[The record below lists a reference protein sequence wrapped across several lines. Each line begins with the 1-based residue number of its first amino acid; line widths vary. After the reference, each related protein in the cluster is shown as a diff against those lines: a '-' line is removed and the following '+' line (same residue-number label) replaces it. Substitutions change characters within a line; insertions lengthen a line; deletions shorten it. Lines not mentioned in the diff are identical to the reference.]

1 MADAGRDAL
10 LKRMSERPAATE
22 QPLPIHHE
30 EARHVLAV
38 GGSVKGAHDML
49 TSQFNVL
56 QTRAQLLLTVA
67 TLALTITGF
76 SGPRIAE
83 AGAFQR
89 YAMAGGLALVLSS
102 MLLILGGS
110 LRIKWVTQFRR
121 PTDGDDVALLAQIV
135 CYRERKTR
143 LFFLEL
149 CLLLAGLTAYVA
161 AVIGY
166 FLSGA
171 P

>member
-1 MADAGRDAL
+1 
-10 LKRMSERPAATE
+10 MSATSPAPERPTTE
-22 QPLPIHHE
+22 HDE
-30 EARHVLAV
+30 EARHLLAV
-38 GGSVKGAHDML
+38 GAGLQGAMNL
-49 TSQFNVL
+49 LMQQFNVL

-76 SGPRIAE
+76 SGPRIAA
-83 AGAFQR
+83 AGDFQR
-89 YAMAGGLALVLSS
+89 YAMAGGLAFVLAS

-121 PTDGDDVALLAQIV
+121 PEGGDDAALLAQIV
-135 CYRERKTR
+135 CHRDRKTR
-143 LFFLEL
+143 LFFVEL
-149 CLLLAGLTAYVA
+149 CLLLTGLTAYVA

-166 FLSGA
+166 FLCGA